1 MTTTQGPPYPPS
13 EPPRGSGA
21 GRASGPGSGNGESTG
36 PQRRFRLGDGPGG
49 PSGAPGTRAGTGGA
63 DGAAGPSGG
72 PGHGP
77 GQRIDRGYGP
87 GAGAGQGGRTG
98 PGGQG
103 PGYGAEGPGT
113 GQFGPLPVSDG
124 GRGPGPGAGGG
135 HDHGSG
141 PGQGAGHGHGNGPG
155 DGHSDG
161 HSGGPGGGSGGGH
174 GPGQGGGHGA
184 GPGGEHGDGHVHESG
199 SGSGDSHGPDDHHGS
214 SHGHSHSHGPAAP
227 VSIHLRKIIGA
238 ILIPFAAAVVVG
250 LAVLWPGGAPAHE
263 RTGVGF
269 DRQTQEATVT
279 KVVAVD
285 CKSVNASGD
294 TPTGDTSTAEGSS
307 AQQQATGDCKRA
319 TIRVDTG
326 DDKGRTFTEIV
337 QPDQSRQ
344 LHQGEKVVVAYEPSA
359 PRDLQYSVTD
369 VNRRLPMALLAGIF
383 ALAVVVVG
391 RLRGVMA
398 LVALAVSFMVLTFFI
413 LPAILQGS
421 NPLVVA
427 VIGASAIMLI
437 ALYMCHGLSARTSV
451 AVLGTLISLVL
462 IGILGSGFIGWAA
475 LTGNT
480 DDNTGLIHGLYPSI
494 DMSGLLLAG
503 VIIGS
508 LGVLDDVTVTQT
520 SAVWELHAAN
530 PTMGWRG
537 LYRAGIRIGRD
548 HIASVVNTLVLAY
561 AGAALPLL
569 LLFSIAQSSV
579 GTVAN
584 SELVAEEI
592 VRTLV
597 GSIGLVASVPVT
609 TLLAALMVSADR
621 PGTASLAAGAATG
634 AGPGTPA
641 AAGAGAGATAQSAP
655 ARAGK
660 GRRRKH

>member
-1 MTTTQGPPYPPS
+1 MTTTHQPPYPPH
-13 EPPRGSGA
+13 EPPH
-21 GRASGPGSGNGESTG
+21 GPGSGNGNG
-36 PQRRFRLGDGPGG
+36 YV
-49 PSGAPGTRAGTGGA
+49 SGARRDPAPGAADGHDHGSGTGA
-63 DGAAGPSGG
+63 G

-77 GQRIDRGYGP
+77 G
-87 GAGAGQGGRTG
+87 
-98 PGGQG
+98 
-103 PGYGAEGPGT
+103 
-113 GQFGPLPVSDG
+113 
-124 GRGPGPGAGGG
+124 
-135 HDHGSG
+135 
-141 PGQGAGHGHGNGPG
+141 
-155 DGHSDG
+155 
-161 HSGGPGGGSGGGH
+161 SGGG
-174 GPGQGGGHGA
+174 
-184 GPGGEHGDGHVHESG
+184 
-199 SGSGDSHGPDDHHGS
+199 
-214 SHGHSHSHGPAAP
+214 HGHSHSHGPAAP
-227 VSIHLRKIIGA
+227 VSKHLRKVIAA
-238 ILIPFAAAVVVG
+238 ILIPFTAAVVVG
-250 LAVLWPGGAPAHE
+250 LVVLWPGGAPPHQ

-269 DRQTQEATVT
+269 DRQTQQATVT
-279 KVVAVD
+279 KVVSVS
-285 CKSVNASGD
+285 CKSVNASGE

-307 AQQQATGDCKRA
+307 AQQQAGGTCKKA

-326 DDKGRTFTEIV
+326 KDKGRTFTEIV

-344 LHQGEKVVVAYEPSA
+344 LHQGEKVVTAYEPSA
-359 PRDLQYSVTD
+359 PKDLQYSVTD
-369 VNRRLPMALLAGIF
+369 VNRRFPMALLAGIF

-391 RLRGVMA
+391 RMRGLMA
-398 LVALAVSFMVLTFFI
+398 LIALAVSFMLLTFFI

-421 NPLVVA
+421 NPLLVA
-427 VIGASAIMLI
+427 VIGSSAIMLI

-451 AVLGTLISLVL
+451 AVLGTLLSLVL
-462 IGILGSGFIGWAA
+462 IGLLGSGFIGWAA

-520 SAVWELHAAN
+520 SAVWELHEAN
-530 PTMGWRG
+530 PSMGWRG

-569 LLFSIAQSSV
+569 LLFSIAQSGV

-609 TLLAALMVSADR
+609 TLLAALVVAADR
-621 PGTASLAAGAATG
+621 PGAEPATETAGAA
-634 AGPGTPA
+634 PV
-641 AAGAGAGATAQSAP
+641 P
-655 ARAGK
+655 ARTGR

>member
-1 MTTTQGPPYPPS
+1 MTTTQQPPFPPTGPPHGHDQ
-13 EPPRGSGA
+13 GS
-21 GRASGPGSGNGESTG
+21 
-36 PQRRFRLGDGPGG
+36 
-49 PSGAPGTRAGTGGA
+49 
-63 DGAAGPSGG
+63 
-72 PGHGP
+72 
-77 GQRIDRGYGP
+77 
-87 GAGAGQGGRTG
+87 
-98 PGGQG
+98 
-103 PGYGAEGPGT
+103 
-113 GQFGPLPVSDG
+113 
-124 GRGPGPGAGGG
+124 G

-141 PGQGAGHGHGNGPG
+141 SGHDHG
-155 DGHSDG
+155 
-161 HSGGPGGGSGGGH
+161 SGGDGGH
-174 GPGQGGGHGA
+174 GPGGDGGHGSGA
-184 GPGGEHGDGHVHESG
+184 GGG
-199 SGSGDSHGPDDHHGS
+199 
-214 SHGHSHSHGPAAP
+214 HGHSHSHGPAAP
-227 VSIHLRKIIGA
+227 VSRHLRKVIAA
-238 ILIPFAAAVVVG
+238 ILIPFTVAVVVG
-250 LAVLWPGGAPAHE
+250 MVVLWPGGAPSHK

-269 DRQTQEATVT
+269 DRQTQQATVT
-279 KVVAVD
+279 KVVSVSCA
-285 CKSVNASGD
+285 SVNASGGGS
-294 TPTGDTSTAEGSS
+294 TGDTSTAEGSS
-307 AQQQATGDCKRA
+307 AAQEAAGTCKKATVTVG
-319 TIRVDTG
+319 TG
-326 DDKGRTFTEIV
+326 KDKGRTFTEIV

-359 PRDLQYSVTD
+359 PKDLQYSVTD
-369 VNRRLPMALLAGIF
+369 VNRKFPMALLAGIF

-398 LVALAVSFMVLTFFI
+398 LVALAISFMILNFFI
-413 LPAILQGS
+413 LPAILHGS
-421 NPLVVA
+421 NPLIVA
-427 VIGASAIMLI
+427 VVGSSAIMLI

-451 AVLGTLISLVL
+451 AVLGTLMSLVL
-462 IGILGSGFIGWAA
+462 IGVLGSGFIDWAA

-520 SAVWELHAAN
+520 SAVWELHEAN
-530 PTMGWRG
+530 PSMGWRG

-579 GTVAN
+579 GAVAN

-609 TLLAALMVSADR
+609 TALAALVVSADR
-621 PGTASLAAGAATG
+621 PGPEEAPAGAAA
-634 AGPGTPA
+634 AGTAGTATTATAAPSAKPA
-641 AAGAGAGATAQSAP
+641 AARG
-655 ARAGK
+655 GK

>member
-1 MTTTQGPPYPPS
+1 VTTTQQPPYPP
-13 EPPRGSGA
+13 
-21 GRASGPGSGNGESTG
+21 TG
-36 PQRRFRLGDGPGG
+36 PP
-49 PSGAPGTRAGTGGA
+49 
-63 DGAAGPSGG
+63 
-72 PGHGP
+72 H
-77 GQRIDRGYGP
+77 
-87 GAGAGQGGRTG
+87 
-98 PGGQG
+98 
-103 PGYGAEGPGT
+103 
-113 GQFGPLPVSDG
+113 
-124 GRGPGPGAGGG
+124 G

-141 PGQGAGHGHGNGPG
+141 DDH
-155 DGHSDG
+155 
-161 HSGGPGGGSGGGH
+161 
-174 GPGQGGGHGA
+174 
-184 GPGGEHGDGHVHESG
+184 G
-199 SGSGDSHGPDDHHGS
+199 SGSGHDHGS
-214 SHGHSHSHGPAAP
+214 GGDSGHGSGAGGGHGHSHSHGPAAP
-227 VSIHLRKIIGA
+227 VSRHLRKVIAA
-238 ILIPFAAAVVVG
+238 ILIPFTVAVVVG
-250 LAVLWPGGAPAHE
+250 MVVLWPGGAPSHK

-269 DRQTQEATVT
+269 DRQTQQATVT
-279 KVVAVD
+279 KVVSVSCA
-285 CKSVNASGD
+285 SVNASGGGS
-294 TPTGDTSTAEGSS
+294 TGDTSTAEGSS
-307 AQQQATGDCKRA
+307 AAQEAAGTCKKATVTVG
-319 TIRVDTG
+319 TG
-326 DDKGRTFTEIV
+326 KDKGRTFTEII

-344 LHQGEKVVVAYEPSA
+344 LHEGEKVVAAYEPSA

-369 VNRRLPMALLAGIF
+369 VNRKFPMALLAGIF

-391 RLRGVMA
+391 RMRGVMA
-398 LVALAVSFMVLTFFI
+398 LVALAISFVILTFFI

-427 VIGASAIMLI
+427 VVGASAIMLI

-451 AVLGTLISLVL
+451 AVLGTLLSLVL
-462 IGILGSGFIGWAA
+462 IGILGSEFIGWAA

-520 SAVWELHAAN
+520 SAVWELHEAS
-530 PTMGWRG
+530 PTMGWRD

-609 TLLAALMVSADR
+609 TLLAALVVSADR
-621 PGTASLAAGAATG
+621 PAVAAAATG
-634 AGPGTPA
+634 PVD
-641 AAGAGAGATAQSAP
+641 SRAP
-655 ARAGK
+655 ARGGK
-660 GRRRKH
+660 GRRRKR

>member
-1 MTTTQGPPYPPS
+1 MTPTQQFPHPPP
-13 EPPRGSGA
+13 EP
-21 GRASGPGSGNGESTG
+21 GR
-36 PQRRFRLGDGPGG
+36 
-49 PSGAPGTRAGTGGA
+49 
-63 DGAAGPSGG
+63 GAADEH
-72 PGHGP
+72 GH
-77 GQRIDRGYGP
+77 
-87 GAGAGQGGRTG
+87 
-98 PGGQG
+98 
-103 PGYGAEGPGT
+103 E
-113 GQFGPLPVSDG
+113 
-124 GRGPGPGAGGG
+124 
-135 HDHGSG
+135 HGSG
-141 PGQGAGHGHGNGPG
+141 LGHGHA
-155 DGHSDG
+155 
-161 HSGGPGGGSGGGH
+161 H
-174 GPGQGGGHGA
+174 G
-184 GPGGEHGDGHVHESG
+184 
-199 SGSGDSHGPDDHHGS
+199 
-214 SHGHSHSHGPAAP
+214 HSHGPAAP
-227 VSIHLRKIIGA
+227 VSKRLRKVIA
-238 ILIPFAAAVVVG
+238 AVLIPFAAAVLVG
-250 LAVLWPGGAPAHE
+250 LAVLWPGGAPSHQ

-269 DRQTQEATVT
+269 DRQTQQATVT
-279 KVVAVD
+279 QVVAVS
-285 CKSVNASGD
+285 CKAVNVSGD
-294 TPTGDTSTAEGSS
+294 TPTGDTSTAEGAS
-307 AQQQATGDCKRA
+307 AQAQATGSCKKA

-326 DDKGRTFTEIV
+326 HDKGRTFTEIV

-359 PRDLQYSVTD
+359 PRELQYSVTD
-369 VNRRLPMALLAGIF
+369 VNRRFPMALLAGIF

-398 LVALAVSFMVLTFFI
+398 LVALAISFLVLNLFI

-421 NPLVVA
+421 NPLLVA
-427 VIGASAIMLI
+427 VVGSSAIMLI

-462 IGILGSGFIGWAA
+462 IGLLGSLFIGWAA

-503 VIIGS
+503 IIIGS

-520 SAVWELHAAN
+520 SAVWELHEAN
-530 PTMGWRG
+530 PSMGWRG

-609 TLLAALMVSADR
+609 TALAALVVSADR
-621 PGTASLAAGAATG
+621 PGPAGAA
-634 AGPGTPA
+634 A
-641 AAGAGAGATAQSAP
+641 AA
-655 ARAGK
+655 R
-660 GRRRKH
+660 

>member
-1 MTTTQGPPYPPS
+1 MTTTQQSPHGPPP
-13 EPPRGSGA
+13 
-21 GRASGPGSGNGESTG
+21 
-36 PQRRFRLGDGPGG
+36 
-49 PSGAPGTRAGTGGA
+49 
-63 DGAAGPSGG
+63 
-72 PGHGP
+72 
-77 GQRIDRGYGP
+77 
-87 GAGAGQGGRTG
+87 
-98 PGGQG
+98 
-103 PGYGAEGPGT
+103 
-113 GQFGPLPVSDG
+113 
-124 GRGPGPGAGGG
+124 
-135 HDHGSG
+135 
-141 PGQGAGHGHGNGPG
+141 
-155 DGHSDG
+155 
-161 HSGGPGGGSGGGH
+161 GSGGGH
-174 GPGQGGGHGA
+174 GHA
-184 GPGGEHGDGHVHESG
+184 
-199 SGSGDSHGPDDHHGS
+199 
-214 SHGHSHSHGPAAP
+214 HSHSHGPAAP
-227 VSIHLRKIIGA
+227 VSQHLRKVIAA

-250 LAVLWPGGAPAHE
+250 LVVLWPGGAPSHQ

-269 DRQTQEATVT
+269 DRQTRQATVT
-279 KVVAVD
+279 EVVAVS

-307 AQQQATGDCKRA
+307 AQAQATGTCKKA
-319 TIRVDTG
+319 TVRVDTG
-326 DDKGRTFTEIV
+326 NDKGRTFTEIV

-359 PRDLQYSVTD
+359 PKELQYSVTD
-369 VNRRLPMALLAGIF
+369 VNRRFPMALLAGVF

-391 RLRGVMA
+391 RMRGVMA
-398 LVALAVSFMVLTFFI
+398 LIALAVSFLVLNLFV

-421 NPLVVA
+421 NPLLVA
-427 VIGASAIMLI
+427 VVGSSAIMLI

-462 IGILGSGFIGWAA
+462 IGILGSLFIGWAA

-520 SAVWELHAAN
+520 SAVWELHEAN
-530 PTMGWRG
+530 PAMGWRG

-609 TLLAALMVSADR
+609 TALAALVVSADR
-621 PGTASLAAGAATG
+621 TSTG
-634 AGPGTPA
+634 PTPA
-641 AAGAGAGATAQSAP
+641 RAMPGVPAP
-655 ARAGK
+655 ARGGR
-660 GRRRKH
+660 GRRRKR

>member
-1 MTTTQGPPYPPS
+1 MTTMQQPPFPPS
-13 EPPRGSGA
+13 EPRRGS
-21 GRASGPGSGNGESTG
+21 
-36 PQRRFRLGDGPGG
+36 
-49 PSGAPGTRAGTGGA
+49 
-63 DGAAGPSGG
+63 
-72 PGHGP
+72 
-77 GQRIDRGYGP
+77 
-87 GAGAGQGGRTG
+87 
-98 PGGQG
+98 
-103 PGYGAEGPGT
+103 
-113 GQFGPLPVSDG
+113 
-124 GRGPGPGAGGG
+124 
-135 HDHGSG
+135 
-141 PGQGAGHGHGNGPG
+141 GPG
-155 DGHSDG
+155 DGHG
-161 HSGGPGGGSGGGH
+161 HGSGNGYGHGHGPGGGNGPGRGH
-174 GPGQGGGHGA
+174 GPDGGHRPD
-184 GPGGEHGDGHVHESG
+184 GPDESG
-199 SGSGDSHGPDDHHGS
+199 EGHGHGPDAPGP
-214 SHGHSHSHGPAAP
+214 GHSHSHGHGPAAP
-227 VSIHLRKIIGA
+227 VSKHLRKVIA
-238 ILIPFAAAVVVG
+238 AVLIPFAAAVVMG
-250 LAVLWPGGAPAHE
+250 LVVLWPGGAPSHE

-269 DRQTQEATVT
+269 DRQSQQATVT
-279 KVVAVD
+279 EIVQVD
-285 CKSVNASGD
+285 CKSVNASGG
-294 TPTGDTSTAEGSS
+294 TPAGDTSAAGGSA
-307 AQQQATGDCKRA
+307 AQRQATGACKKA
-319 TIRVDTG
+319 TVRVDTG
-326 DDKGRTFTEIV
+326 KDKGRTFTEIV

-359 PRDLQYSVTD
+359 PKDLQYSVTD
-369 VNRRLPMALLAGIF
+369 VNRKFPMALLAGIF

-391 RLRGVMA
+391 RLRGLMA
-398 LVALAVSFMVLTFFI
+398 LIALAVSFLILTLFI
-413 LPAILQGS
+413 LPAILEGA

-427 VIGASAIMLI
+427 VVGASAIMLI

-451 AVLGTLISLVL
+451 AVLGTLLSLVL
-462 IGILGSGFIGWAA
+462 IGVLGSGFIGWAA

-520 SAVWELHAAN
+520 SAVWELHEAN

-579 GTVAN
+579 GAVAN

-609 TLLAALMVSADR
+609 TALAALVVSADR
-621 PGTASLAAGAATG
+621 PGSPVVPTAATG
-634 AGPGTPA
+634 PVAPVREPAGGRGTVR
-641 AAGAGAGATAQSAP
+641 GGT
-655 ARAGK
+655 

>member
-1 MTTTQGPPYPPS
+1 MTTTHQPPFPPP
-13 EPPRGSGA
+13 EPPR
-21 GRASGPGSGNGESTG
+21 RPGSGNGPGNRPG
-36 PQRRFRLGDGPGG
+36 PADGQGGGYGPGPGSGDWYEQGNGTGDGFGQEPG
-49 PSGAPGTRAGTGGA
+49 SGGRFEQGTG
-63 DGAAGPSGG
+63 SGG
-72 PGHGP
+72 HGHEAGGDGGHRHGHGP
-77 GQRIDRGYGP
+77 GS
-87 GAGAGQGGRTG
+87 GG
-98 PGGQG
+98 GGTVG
-103 PGYGAEGPGT
+103 GT
-113 GQFGPLPVSDG
+113 G
-124 GRGPGPGAGGG
+124 GGG
-135 HDHGSG
+135 
-141 PGQGAGHGHGNGPG
+141 
-155 DGHSDG
+155 
-161 HSGGPGGGSGGGH
+161 GGGGGH
-174 GPGQGGGHGA
+174 GH
-184 GPGGEHGDGHVHESG
+184 S
-199 SGSGDSHGPDDHHGS
+199 
-214 SHGHSHSHGPAAP
+214 HSHSHGPAAP
-227 VSIHLRKIIGA
+227 VSKHLRKVIAA
-238 ILIPFAAAVVVG
+238 ILIPFGVAVIVG
-250 LAVLWPGGAPAHE
+250 LVVLWPGGAPGHE

-269 DRQTQEATVT
+269 DRQTQQATVT
-279 KVVAVD
+279 KVVSVS
-285 CKSVNASGD
+285 CKSVNASGE

-307 AQQQATGDCKRA
+307 AQQQADGDCKKA

-344 LHQGEKVVVAYEPSA
+344 LDQGEKVVVAYEPSA
-359 PRDLQYSVTD
+359 PKDLQYSVTD

-398 LVALAVSFMVLTFFI
+398 LVALAISFMILNFFI

-427 VIGASAIMLI
+427 VVGASAIMLI
-437 ALYMCHGLSARTSV
+437 ALYLCHGLSARTSV
-451 AVLGTLISLVL
+451 AVLGTLISLLL
-462 IGILGSGFIGWAA
+462 IGVLGSLFIDWAA

-520 SAVWELHAAN
+520 SAVWELHEAN
-530 PTMGWRG
+530 PSMGWRD

-609 TLLAALMVSADR
+609 TALAALVVAADR
-621 PGTASLAAGAATG
+621 PAPAGSGTAPAGGRPAPAGAQSMS
-634 AGPGTPA
+634 AGTQPTA
-641 AAGAGAGATAQSAP
+641 ARGGH
-655 ARAGK
+655 
-660 GRRRKH
+660 GRRRKR

>member
-1 MTTTQGPPYPPS
+1 MQ
-13 EPPRGSGA
+13 
-21 GRASGPGSGNGESTG
+21 GPGSGGG
-36 PQRRFRLGDGPGG
+36 GGYRRGPGG
-49 PSGAPGTRAGTGGA
+49 P
-63 DGAAGPSGG
+63 
-72 PGHGP
+72 HGP
-77 GQRIDRGYGP
+77 GSGGGP
-87 GAGAGQGGRTG
+87 HGAGSDG
-98 PGGQG
+98 PHDQG
-103 PGYGAEGPGT
+103 PG
-113 GQFGPLPVSDG
+113 SG
-124 GRGPGPGAGGG
+124 G
-135 HDHGSG
+135 S
-141 PGQGAGHGHGNGPG
+141 PGQGSGPG
-155 DGHSDG
+155 DGH
-161 HSGGPGGGSGGGH
+161 GSGGGH
-174 GPGQGGGHGA
+174 GH
-184 GPGGEHGDGHVHESG
+184 G
-199 SGSGDSHGPDDHHGS
+199 SGSGGS
-214 SHGHSHSHGPAAP
+214 RDGGSGGDGGGGHAHSHSHAHGPAAP
-227 VSIHLRKIIGA
+227 VSQHLRKVIAA

-250 LAVLWPGGAPAHE
+250 LAVLWPGGAPPHE

-279 KVVAVD
+279 KVVEVS
-285 CKSVNASGD
+285 CKDVGASGVP
-294 TPTGDTSTAEGSS
+294 PTGDTSTAEGSS
-307 AQQQATGDCKRA
+307 AVQQENGTCKKA

-326 DDKGRTFTEIV
+326 EDKGRTFTEIV

-344 LHQGEKVVVAYEPSA
+344 LHEGQDVVVAYEPSA
-359 PRDLQYSVTD
+359 PKDLQYSVTD
-369 VNRRLPMALLAGIF
+369 VNRRIPMALLAGIF

-391 RLRGVMA
+391 RMRGVMA
-398 LVALAVSFMVLTFFI
+398 LVALAISFLVLTSFI

-427 VIGASAIMLI
+427 VVGASAIMLI

-451 AVLGTLISLVL
+451 AVLGTLLSLLL
-462 IGILGSGFIGWAA
+462 IGLLGSGFIDWAA

-520 SAVWELHAAN
+520 SAVWELHEAN

-609 TLLAALMVSADR
+609 TALAALVVSADR
-621 PGTASLAAGAATG
+621 PEKGVVAAGAQPLP
-634 AGPGTPA
+634 AGV
-641 AAGAGAGATAQSAP
+641 QSAP
-655 ARAGK
+655 GQPAQGRGGR
-660 GRRRKH
+660 GRRRKR

>member
-1 MTTTQGPPYPPS
+1 MTTPQRSPFPPS
-13 EPPRGSGA
+13 ESPRRPGSDDGH
-21 GRASGPGSGNGESTG
+21 GHGSGNGHG
-36 PQRRFRLGDGPGG
+36 L
-49 PSGAPGTRAGTGGA
+49 
-63 DGAAGPSGG
+63 
-72 PGHGP
+72 GHGP
-77 GQRIDRGYGP
+77 GGGHGSGP
-87 GAGAGQGGRTG
+87 
-98 PGGQG
+98 
-103 PGYGAEGPGT
+103 
-113 GQFGPLPVSDG
+113 DG
-124 GRGPGPGAGGG
+124 GHNGHGGEHGPGPGDGDRGG
-135 HDHGSG
+135 
-141 PGQGAGHGHGNGPG
+141 Q
-155 DGHSDG
+155 
-161 HSGGPGGGSGGGH
+161 SGG
-174 GPGQGGGHGA
+174 
-184 GPGGEHGDGHVHESG
+184 
-199 SGSGDSHGPDDHHGS
+199 
-214 SHGHSHSHGPAAP
+214 HGHSHSHGPAAP
-227 VSIHLRKIIGA
+227 VSKHLRKVIA
-238 ILIPFAAAVVVG
+238 AVLIPFAAAVAVG
-250 LAVLWPGGAPAHE
+250 LVVLWPGGAPSHE

-269 DRQTQEATVT
+269 DRQTQQATVT
-279 KVVAVD
+279 KIDQVD
-285 CKSVNASGD
+285 CKSVNASGE

-307 AQQQATGDCKRA
+307 AQQQATGECKKA
-319 TIRVDTG
+319 TIRIDTG
-326 DDKGRTFTEIV
+326 KDKGRTFTEIV

-359 PRDLQYSVTD
+359 PKDLQYSVTD
-369 VNRRLPMALLAGIF
+369 ANRKLPLTLLAGIF
-383 ALAVVVVG
+383 AVVVVVVG
-391 RLRGVMA
+391 RMRGVMA
-398 LVALAVSFMVLTFFI
+398 LIALAISFMILNFFI

-427 VIGASAIMLI
+427 VVGSSAIMLI

-451 AVLGTLISLVL
+451 AVVGTLLSLVL
-462 IGILGSGFIGWAA
+462 IGILGSVFIDWAV

-520 SAVWELHAAN
+520 SAVWELHEAN

-597 GSIGLVASVPVT
+597 GSIGLVAAVPVT
-609 TLLAALMVSADR
+609 TALAALVVAADR
-621 PGTASLAAGAATG
+621 EGTATGPVEPAGVR
-634 AGPGTPA
+634 TPA
-641 AAGAGAGATAQSAP
+641 RS
-655 ARAGK
+655 GK